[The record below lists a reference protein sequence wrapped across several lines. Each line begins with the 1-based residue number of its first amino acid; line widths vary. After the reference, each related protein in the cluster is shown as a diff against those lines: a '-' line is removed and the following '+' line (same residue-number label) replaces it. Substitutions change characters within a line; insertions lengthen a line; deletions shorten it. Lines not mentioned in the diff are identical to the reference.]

1 MHIDPDRVHCSFQQR
16 AKQET
21 QRVGG
26 VDAIMI
32 TTPNNMY
39 YPTGKIF
46 LDPGFDVICDKPL
59 TNTIE
64 KASSLGDCAHFL
76 SWVCASDLEH
86 AVYTRCAM
94 VYAAAYST
102 AY

>member
-1 MHIDPDRVHCSFQQR
+1 MDLDRVHCSFQQR

-26 VDAIMI
+26 VDAFMI
-32 TTPNNMY
+32 TTQNNMH
-39 YPTGKIF
+39 YPTAKIF
-46 LDPGFDVICDKPL
+46 LDAGFDVICDKPL

-76 SWVCASDLEH
+76 SWCKCE
-86 AVYTRCAM
+86 
-94 VYAAAYST
+94 
-102 AY
+102 